1 MDEIEQNPRDLLQ
14 KGVVFHKQNQFKR
27 AQAIYEQILKT
38 HDDHFEALQ
47 LLGTLQAQVGN
58 YEQALTTLNRAL
70 QIDPNNVL
78 CQLNHGTL
86 LQDLN
91 RYEEAIVSY
100 ERAIAI
106 DPYCAEAYKNR
117 GIALRTLGRFEE
129 ALASYKSAIAIDP
142 KSAATHINLATQM
155 LLLGNYQTA
164 WPEYEWR
171 WKIPQLSAS
180 KHYRNLPQ
188 PLWLGN
194 HPLEGKTI
202 LLHAEQGLGD
212 TLQFCRYVPLVA
224 QLGAKVILEVQ
235 APLVHLLKDL
245 EGVNTLIARGDAL
258 PAFDYQCPL
267 MSLPLAF
274 QTTLESIPSDT
285 PYLHAMPHKVD
296 AWEQRLGVKT
306 QLRVG
311 LVWNGGHRQEQPE
324 LWNVNQR
331 RNLPLE
337 QIARLQSLDMEFY
350 SLQKGNPA
358 ESELKAKQASVWP
371 SIINYANDLKDFT
384 DTAALMQCMDLIISV
399 DTSCAHLAGA
409 LGKPVWILNRF
420 DSCWRWLLERE
431 DSPWYP
437 TAKLYRQKTPGDWDG
452 VIERVARDL
461 GGLDSTLQ
469 AQQHQAGV
477 RSVRNFEKEHIAH
490 LYKNGLSLHQ
500 QGKYDEAQAVYEE
513 ILQIDTEH
521 FDALQLLG
529 ALFVQT
535 NQYSQALNYLECAL
549 QLRPEYVE
557 ALSNRGN
564 ALKALGRFE
573 DALASYDRAIGINP
587 DFAIAHYNRATLLQ
601 DSGLLVEALHSYDQ
615 AIHIQPGYAQAFNN
629 RGNTLKELG
638 RFDQASISFSQC
650 LALNPNNAG
659 AQWNSS
665 CLLLLMG
672 DFESGWKGH
681 EWRWHHEKI
690 PSSKDKRNFP
700 QPLWLGNYPLQGK
713 TILLHAEQ
721 GLGDTL
727 QFCRYVPL
735 VAQLGAK
742 VILEVQAPLIGLL
755 KDLEGVNTLIAR
767 GDALPAFD
775 YQCPLMSLPLA
786 FQTTLE
792 SIPAA
797 TPYLSANPHRV
808 RVWQDRLGPKTKP
821 RVGLVWNGGHRQ
833 DQPELWNVNQR
844 RNLPLE
850 KIARLQSLDMEFYS
864 LQKGDPAESELKQKQ
879 AAVWPTLMNY
889 ADDLKDFTD
898 TAALMQC
905 MDLIISVDT
914 SCAHLAGALGKPVWI
929 LNRFDSCWRWLLERE
944 DSPWYPT
951 AKLYRQKTPGDWDG
965 VIERVAM
972 DLGGLD
978 STLQA
983 QQHQAGYSMAILE
996 SCLLKNPVSKG
1007 T

>member
-180 KHYRNLPQ
+180 KHYRNL
-188 PLWLGN
+188 
-194 HPLEGKTI
+194 
-202 LLHAEQGLGD
+202 
-212 TLQFCRYVPLVA
+212 
-224 QLGAKVILEVQ
+224 
-235 APLVHLLKDL
+235 
-245 EGVNTLIARGDAL
+245 
-258 PAFDYQCPL
+258 
-267 MSLPLAF
+267 
-274 QTTLESIPSDT
+274 
-285 PYLHAMPHKVD
+285 
-296 AWEQRLGVKT
+296 
-306 QLRVG
+306 
-311 LVWNGGHRQEQPE
+311 
-324 LWNVNQR
+324 
-331 RNLPLE
+331 
-337 QIARLQSLDMEFY
+337 
-350 SLQKGNPA
+350 
-358 ESELKAKQASVWP
+358 
-371 SIINYANDLKDFT
+371 
-384 DTAALMQCMDLIISV
+384 
-399 DTSCAHLAGA
+399 
-409 LGKPVWILNRF
+409 
-420 DSCWRWLLERE
+420 
-431 DSPWYP
+431 
-437 TAKLYRQKTPGDWDG
+437 
-452 VIERVARDL
+452 
-461 GGLDSTLQ
+461 
-469 AQQHQAGV
+469 
-477 RSVRNFEKEHIAH
+477 
-490 LYKNGLSLHQ
+490 
-500 QGKYDEAQAVYEE
+500 
-513 ILQIDTEH
+513 
-521 FDALQLLG
+521 
-529 ALFVQT
+529 
-535 NQYSQALNYLECAL
+535 
-549 QLRPEYVE
+549 
-557 ALSNRGN
+557 
-564 ALKALGRFE
+564 
-573 DALASYDRAIGINP
+573 
-587 DFAIAHYNRATLLQ
+587 
-601 DSGLLVEALHSYDQ
+601 
-615 AIHIQPGYAQAFNN
+615 
-629 RGNTLKELG
+629 
-638 RFDQASISFSQC
+638 
-650 LALNPNNAG
+650 
-659 AQWNSS
+659 
-665 CLLLLMG
+665 
-672 DFESGWKGH
+672 
-681 EWRWHHEKI
+681 
-690 PSSKDKRNFP
+690 P

-898 TAALMQC
+898 TAALIEC

-944 DSPWYPT
+944 GSPWYPT